1 MSGLY
6 GRTER
11 TGRQAKECSIF
22 TFFFSFSFFLYRG
35 THTPSFAHSATM
47 REMDFFCCGRRQGP
61 RPVPFVVRS
70 TYPFGVRGQ

>member
-6 GRTER
+6 GRTE
-11 TGRQAKECSIF
+11 CSIF
-22 TFFFSFSFFLYRG
+22 TIFSFLFFLYRG

-47 REMDFFCCGRRQGP
+47 REMDFLCCGRRQGP
-61 RPVPFVVRS
+61 RPVSFVARS